1 MGNRVAVVVGKTV
14 AAVASVAVL
23 ASVGVAWGTYRQLQ
37 GLGSSS
43 ALGEDSPK
51 SKDGAQNILVMG
63 LTTRLDR
70 NGNPLPPAVENAL
83 HAGDG
88 SRGGYNTNTMIVI
101 HVPNDGSRAMAVS
114 VPRDDE
120 VTFVDDPLGQHT
132 GKLKEAYGLAKEQKQ
147 EEIYAKGERDQ
158 ATLEQQSREAGR
170 RSTILNVSH
179 LLNITIDHFAE
190 VSLAGFYD
198 LATQLGGIDVC
209 LNHATSDTNAG
220 ANFIAGPQHLDGA
233 QALAF
238 VRQRDN
244 LPNNDL
250 DRTHRQQAFLA
261 AVTTKLKAKGVFGS
275 LGQMQDLI
283 TVASNDVV
291 IDKDW
296 DLLAFAQQASALTS
310 GNIEFHTLPI
320 KSFSKDS
327 DGSDI
332 NVIDVPY
339 VQAVV
344 HTLFNPPAATSS
356 APAPTTTKPAPPP
369 VKGQGSTVDIRNA
382 GAPDGTAKKL
392 SDALGTIGFTPGEK
406 TTVDDQPTTVIY
418 YGSAAKEDAATL
430 ASLLGNAKLVASS
443 VAAAHHVAV
452 YLGKDFAWPAGLA
465 GGAAPTTSTPS
476 SVAIP
481 TEGPQGGAVTGGGI
495 PCVD

>member
-1 MGNRVAVVVGKTV
+1 MGNRVAVVAGKVV
-14 AAVASVAVL
+14 AATASVAVL
-23 ASVGVAWGTYRQLQ
+23 VSVGVAWGTYRQLQ
-37 GLGSSS
+37 DLGSSS
-43 ALGEDSPK
+43 AISGDSPK

-63 LTTRLDR
+63 LTTRLDQD
-70 NGNPLPPAVENAL
+70 GNPLPPAVEAAL

-88 SRGGYNTNTMIVI
+88 TRGGYNTNTMIVI
-101 HVPNDGSRAMAVS
+101 HVPNDGSKAMAVS

-120 VTFVDDPLGQHT
+120 VTFVDNPLGQHT
-132 GKLKEAYGLAKEQKQ
+132 GKLKEAYGLAKEQRQ
-147 EEIYAKGERDQ
+147 EELYRQGERDQ
-158 ATLEQQSREAGR
+158 STLERESREAGR
-170 RSTILNVSH
+170 RSTIANVSH

-190 VSLAGFYD
+190 ISLAGFYD
-198 LATQLGGIDVC
+198 LANQLGGIDVC

-220 ANFIAGPQHLDGA
+220 ANFVKGPQHLNGA

-275 LGQMQDLI
+275 LGQMQDLL
-283 TVASNDVV
+283 TVASKDVV

-296 DLLAFAQQASALTS
+296 DLLAFAQQASALTA
-310 GNIEFHTLPI
+310 GNVEFHTLPV

-327 DGSDI
+327 FGEDI
-332 NVIDVPY
+332 NIIDVPY

-344 HTLFNPPAATSS
+344 HTLFNPPTATSS
-356 APAPTTTKPAPPP
+356 APTPAPTTSAPPA
-369 VKGQGSTVDIRNA
+369 VKGNGSTVDIRNA

-392 SDALGTIGFTPGEK
+392 SDALAPLGFTAGQT
-406 TTVDDQPTTVIY
+406 TTVADQATTVVY
-418 YGSAAKEDAATL
+418 YGSAAKDDATAL

-443 VAAAHHVAV
+443 AAAAHHVAL
-452 YLGKDFAWPAGLA
+452 YLGKDFTWPAGLS
-465 GGAAPTTSTPS
+465 GGATSSAPT
-476 SVAIP
+476 SVAVP

>member
-1 MGNRVAVVVGKTV
+1 VVAGKVV
-14 AAVASVAVL
+14 AATASIAVL
-23 ASVGVAWGTYRQLQ
+23 ASVGIAWGTYRQLQ
-37 GLGSSS
+37 DLGSSS
-43 ALGEDSPK
+43 AISGESPK

-63 LTTRLDR
+63 LTTRLDQ
-70 NGNPLPPAVENAL
+70 NGQPLPPAVQDAL

-88 SRGGYNTNTMIVI
+88 TRGGYNTNTMIVV
-101 HVPNDGSRAMAVS
+101 HVPNDGSKAMAVS

-120 VTFVDDPLGQHT
+120 VTFVDKLLGQST
-132 GKLKEAYGLAKEQKQ
+132 GKLKEAYGLAKEQRQ
-147 EEIYAKGERDQ
+147 EQLYAQGERD
-158 ATLEQQSREAGR
+158 ATLERDSREAGR
-170 RSTILNVSH
+170 AATIVNVEH

-190 VSLAGFYD
+190 ISLAGFYD

-220 ANFIAGPQHLDGA
+220 ANFKQGHQHLDGA

-261 AVTTKLKAKGVFGS
+261 AVTTKLKGQGVFGS
-275 LGQMQDLI
+275 LGKMQDLL
-283 TVASNDVV
+283 TVASKDVV
-291 IDKDW
+291 MDKDW
-296 DLLAFAQQASALTS
+296 DLLSFAQQASALTS
-310 GNIEFHTLPI
+310 GDIEFHTLPI
-320 KSFSKDS
+320 KSYSKDS

-344 HTLFNPPAATSS
+344 HTLFTPPAATSS
-356 APAPTTTKPAPPP
+356 APTPTTTSAPPAI
-369 VKGQGSTVDIRNA
+369 KGQGSTVDIRNA

-392 SDALGTIGFTPGEK
+392 SAALATVGFTAGETTGTANQA
-406 TTVDDQPTTVIY
+406 TTVVY
-418 YGSAAKEDAATL
+418 YGSAAKDDATAL
-430 ASLLGNAKLVASS
+430 AALLGNAKLVASS
-443 VAAAHHVAV
+443 AAAAHHVAL
-452 YLGKDFAWPAGLA
+452 YLGKDFAWPSTLP
-465 GGAAPTTSTPS
+465 GGATTPPPS
-476 SVAIP
+476 SVAVP
-481 TEGPQGGAVTGGGI
+481 TEGAQGGAVTGGGI

>member
-1 MGNRVAVVVGKTV
+1 MGNRVALVAGKIV
-14 AAVASVAVL
+14 AAVASAAVL
-23 ASVGVAWGTYRQLQ
+23 GSVGVAWGTYRQLQ
-37 GLGSSS
+37 DLGSSS
-43 ALGEDSPK
+43 AISPDGPK

-63 LTTRLDR
+63 LTTRLDQD
-70 NGNPLPPAVENAL
+70 GNPLPPAVQNAL

-88 SRGGYNTNTMIVI
+88 TRGGYNTNTMIVI
-101 HVPNDGSRAMAVS
+101 HVPNDGSKAMAVS

-120 VTFVDDPLGQHT
+120 VTFVDTPLGQHT
-132 GKLKEAYGLAKEQKQ
+132 GKLKEAYGLAKEQRQ
-147 EEIYAKGERDQ
+147 EELYRQGERDQ
-158 ATLEQQSREAGR
+158 STLERESREAGR
-170 RSTILNVSH
+170 KSTIANVAH
-179 LLNITIDHFAE
+179 VLDITIDHFAE
-190 VSLAGFYD
+190 ISLAGFYD

-209 LNHATSDTNAG
+209 LNNATSDTNAG
-220 ANFIAGPQHLDGA
+220 ADFKKGNQHLDGA

-261 AVTTKLKAKGVFGS
+261 AVTTKLKGQGVFGS
-275 LGQMQDLI
+275 LGKMQDLL
-283 TVASNDVV
+283 TVAAKDVV

-310 GNIEFHTLPI
+310 GQIEFHTLPI
-320 KSFSKDS
+320 KSYSQDS

-344 HTLFNPPAATSS
+344 HTLFNPPMATSS
-356 APAPTTTKPAPPP
+356 APTTTSAPPAI
-369 VKGQGSTVDIRNA
+369 KAHGSTVDIRNA

-392 SDALGTIGFTPGEK
+392 GAALATIGFTSGEATTIAK
-406 TTVDDQPTTVIY
+406 QATTVVY
-418 YGSAAKEDAATL
+418 YGSAAKDDAATL

-443 VAAAHHVAV
+443 AAAPTHVAV
-452 YLGKDFAWPAGLA
+452 YLGEDFTWPASLSA
-465 GGAAPTTSTPS
+465 GAPTPS
-476 SVAIP
+476 SVAVP

>member
-1 MGNRVAVVVGKTV
+1 MRTRVAVAAGKVV
-14 AAVASVAVL
+14 AAIASVAVL
-23 ASVGVAWGTYRQLQ
+23 TSVGVAWGTYRQLQ

-43 ALGEDSPK
+43 ALGPNSPK

-63 LTTRLDR
+63 LTTRLDQ
-70 NGNPLPPAVENAL
+70 NGNPLPPAVQDAL

-120 VTFVDDPLGQHT
+120 VTFVDNPLGQRT
-132 GKLKEAYGLAKEQKQ
+132 GKLKEAYGLAKEQRQ
-147 EEIYAKGERDQ
+147 EQLYGQGERDQ
-158 ATLEQQSREAGR
+158 STLEQQSREAGR
-170 RSTILNVSH
+170 KSAILNVEH
-179 LLNITIDHFAE
+179 LLDITIDHFAE

-220 ANFIAGPQHLDGA
+220 ANFRAGPQHLDGA

-283 TVASNDVV
+283 TVAAKDVV

-310 GNIEFHTLPI
+310 GDIEFHTLPI
-320 KSFSKDS
+320 KSYSRDS

-344 HTLFNPPAATSS
+344 RTLFNPPVATSA
-356 APAPTTTKPAPPP
+356 APTAPTTTTAPPAG
-369 VKGQGSTVDIRNA
+369 KGQGSIVDIRNA

-392 SDALGTIGFTPGEK
+392 SDALTPVGFTAGER
-406 TTVDDQPTTVIY
+406 TNVTHQPTTVIY
-418 YGSAAKEDAATL
+418 YGSAAKDDATTL
-430 ASLLGNAKLVASS
+430 ASLLGNAKTIASS
-443 VAAAHHVAV
+443 AASAHHIAV
-452 YLGKDFAWPAGLA
+452 YLGEDFTWPTGLA
-465 GGAAPTTSTPS
+465 GGAAPSTPS
-476 SVAIP
+476 SVAVP

>member
-1 MGNRVAVVVGKTV
+1 MGIR
-14 AAVASVAVL
+14 AAVLAGKVLAATASVAVL
-23 ASVGVAWGTYRQLQ
+23 ASVGLAWGTYRQLQ
-37 GLGSSS
+37 DLGSSS
-43 ALGEDSPK
+43 AISGDGPK

-63 LTTRLDR
+63 LTTRLDQD
-70 NGNPLPPAVENAL
+70 GNPLPKAVEDAL

-101 HVPNDGSRAMAVS
+101 HVPNDGSKAMAVS

-120 VTFVDDPLGQHT
+120 VTFVDNPLGQRG
-132 GKLKEAYGLAKEQKQ
+132 GKLKEAYGLAKEQRQ
-147 EEIYAKGERDQ
+147 EELYRQGERDQ
-158 ATLEQQSREAGR
+158 VTLEHESREAGR
-170 RSTILNVSH
+170 KSTIANVAH

-190 VSLAGFYD
+190 ISLAGFYD
-198 LATQLGGIDVC
+198 LATQLDGIDVC

-220 ANFIAGPQHLDGA
+220 ANFKAGPQHLDGA

-261 AVTTKLKAKGVFGS
+261 AVTTKLKGRGVFGS
-275 LGQMQDLI
+275 LGKMQDLL
-283 TVASNDVV
+283 TVASKDVV

-320 KSFSKDS
+320 KSYSKDS

-332 NVIDVPY
+332 NVIDIPY

-344 HTLFNPPAATSS
+344 HTLFTPPAATSS
-356 APAPTTTKPAPPP
+356 APAPTTTTTAAPA
-369 VKGQGSTVDIRNA
+369 KKAQGSTVDVRNA

-392 SDALGTIGFTPGEK
+392 RDALVTVGYTPGDATNTGK
-406 TTVDDQPTTVIY
+406 QPATVIY
-418 YGSAAKEDAATL
+418 YGSAAKDDATL
-430 ASLLGNAKLVASS
+430 LSTLLGNVKLVPSS
-443 VAAAHHVAV
+443 AAAAHHVAV
-452 YLGKDFAWPAGLA
+452 YLGTDFTW
-465 GGAAPTTSTPS
+465 PTTLSTGTPTPS
-476 SVAIP
+476 SVAVP

>member
-1 MGNRVAVVVGKTV
+1 MGKQVVLVAGKV
-14 AAVASVAVL
+14 AATVVSVAVL
-23 ASVGVAWGTYRQLQ
+23 ATTGLAWGTYRQLQ

-43 ALGEDSPK
+43 AIDAGGPK

-63 LTTRLDR
+63 LTTRLDL
-70 NGNPLPPAVENAL
+70 NGNPLPKPVQDAL

-88 SRGGYNTNTMIVI
+88 SRGGYNTNTMIVV

-120 VTFVDDPLGQHT
+120 VTFVDTPLGQRT
-132 GKLKEAYGLAKEQKQ
+132 GKLKEAYGLAKEQRQ
-147 EEIYAKGERDQ
+147 EQVYATGERDQ
-158 ATLEQQSREAGR
+158 ATLEQQGREAGR
-170 RSTILNVSH
+170 HSTIVNVQN

-190 VSLAGFYD
+190 ISLAGFYD
-198 LATQLGGIDVC
+198 LASQLGGIDVC
-209 LNHATSDTNAG
+209 LKHATSDTNAG
-220 ANFIAGPQHLDGA
+220 ADFKAGQQHLDGA

-261 AVTTKLKAKGVFGS
+261 AVTTKLKGQGVFGS
-275 LGQMQDLI
+275 LGKMQDLL
-283 TVASNDVV
+283 TVASKDVV
-291 IDKDW
+291 MDKDW
-296 DLLAFAQQASALTS
+296 DLLSFAQQASALTS

-320 KSFSKDS
+320 KSYSKDS

-344 HTLFNPPAATSS
+344 HTLFNPPAST
-356 APAPTTTKPAPPP
+356 PAPTTTTASPPP
-369 VKGQGSTVDIRNA
+369 PAIKGGGSTVDVRNA
-382 GAPDGTAKKL
+382 GAPDGMARKL
-392 SDALGTIGFTPGEK
+392 STALTAVGFTQGEATTIG
-406 TTVDDQPTTVIY
+406 DQPTTHIY
-418 YGSAAKEDAATL
+418 YGSGAKDDATKLAAL
-430 ASLLGNAKLVASS
+430 FGNAAVTASS
-443 VAAAHHVAV
+443 AASAHHVAV
-452 YLGKDFAWPAGLA
+452 YLGKDFTWPAALA
-465 GGAAPTTSTPS
+465 GGAAAPSTPT

-481 TEGPQGGAVTGGGI
+481 TEGPQGGAVAGGGI

>member
-1 MGNRVAVVVGKTV
+1 MGIR
-14 AAVASVAVL
+14 VAVL
-23 ASVGVAWGTYRQLQ
+23 AGKVVAAGASIAVLASFGVAWGTYRQLQ
-37 GLGSSS
+37 DLGSSS
-43 ALGEDSPK
+43 AISGDSPK

-63 LTTRLDR
+63 LTTRLDQ
-70 NGNPLPPAVENAL
+70 NGQPLPKEVQDAL

-88 SRGGYNTNTMIVI
+88 TRGGYNTNTMIVV
-101 HVPNDGSRAMAVS
+101 HVPNDGSKAMAVS

-120 VTFVDDPLGQHT
+120 VTFVDTPLGQKT
-132 GKLKEAYGLAKEQKQ
+132 GKLKEAYGLAKEQRQ
-147 EEIYAKGERDQ
+147 EQLYAQGERDQ
-158 ATLEQQSREAGR
+158 STLERESREAGR
-170 RSTILNVSH
+170 TSTIHNVEH
-179 LLNITIDHFAE
+179 LLNTTIDHFAE
-190 VSLAGFYD
+190 ISLAGFYD

-220 ANFIAGPQHLDGA
+220 ANFKQGPQHLDGA

-261 AVTTKLKAKGVFGS
+261 AVTTKLKGQGVFGS
-275 LGQMQDLI
+275 LGKMQDLL
-283 TVASNDVV
+283 TVAAKDVV
-291 IDKDW
+291 MDKDW
-296 DLLAFAQQASALTS
+296 DLLSFAQQASALTG

-320 KSFSKDS
+320 KSYSKDS

-344 HTLFNPPAATSS
+344 RTLFNPPAATSS
-356 APAPTTTKPAPPP
+356 APAPTTTSAPPAI
-369 VKGQGSTVDIRNA
+369 KGQGSTVDIRNA

-392 SDALGTIGFTPGEK
+392 SAALATVGFTAGETTGTANQA
-406 TTVDDQPTTVIY
+406 TTVVY
-418 YGSAAKEDAATL
+418 YGSAAKEDATTL
-430 ASLLGNAKLVASS
+430 AALLGNAKLVPSS
-443 VAAAHHVAV
+443 AAAAHHVAL
-452 YLGKDFAWPAGLA
+452 YLGSDFTWPTALP
-465 GGAAPTTSTPS
+465 GGTTAPPLS
-476 SVAIP
+476 SVAVP